1 MHQAVPGPQAPER
14 GGLHLL
20 GSAGK
25 FGQGLNWNAVA
36 GADVM
41 QKEIAEWMNDL
52 VAESGGNDK
61 CAAVNHRPSGRGR
74 DGAYVA
80 GAAPDL
86 VETLFTIAHIVSDRA
101 P

>member
-1 MHQAVPGPQAPER
+1 MHQAVPGPQAPEW

-36 GADVM
+36 GADIM

-52 VAESGGNDK
+52 VAERCRNEER
-61 CAAVNHRPSGRGR
+61 AAV
-74 DGAYVA
+74 D
-80 GAAPDL
+80 
-86 VETLFTIAHIVSDRA
+86 
-101 P
+101 